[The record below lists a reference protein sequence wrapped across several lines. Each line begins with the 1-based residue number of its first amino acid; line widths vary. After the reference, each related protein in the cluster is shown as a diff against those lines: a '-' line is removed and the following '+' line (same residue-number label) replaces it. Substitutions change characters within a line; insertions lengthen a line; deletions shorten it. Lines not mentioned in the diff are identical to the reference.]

1 MSCLEAARAEKRG
14 LNRIWGSLC
23 INCYA
28 LGALNGASAFE
39 HVPKGYVGTNGV
51 SKKKQTPKKNQK
63 KEKKKSSCFSLIK
76 Q

>member
-1 MSCLEAARAEKRG
+1 MSCLEAARAEKQG
-14 LNRIWGSLC
+14 LNRIWVSLC

-39 HVPKGYVGTNGV
+39 HVPKGSVGTDGV
-51 SKKKQTPKKNQK
+51 SKKKK